1 MPATD
6 PPADFSFVPLYN
18 GPEVSKPNRQFINAH
33 LSRLAA
39 KKRSHGAG
47 NRLQKK
53 VVLPVRQPDRPKV
66 LIERIARV
74 SGVGSTCAH
83 GKAGAPDCDFCRGV
97 NGTVASRSQLL
108 VASSGRTESVNITTL
123 LDTSNDPFSSTLVPI
138 DRTVRKL
145 LGFEQ
150 EAFFPW
156 SAGIEKGANKGGAFR
171 NKFVQTI
178 PEAFN
183 DLCTGYANLARLAAM
198 TATIT
203 SDPLMAATALKYKV
217 LAYENMRKS
226 VAAHTDNYETHEL
239 AMVQTFS
246 LMSMEVAEG
255 NSESSAIHSRAL
267 LRMMTNSSASAAPL
281 TDKTT
286 HIKPSQLLNA
296 VLWHECVRGGTTGR
310 QHVFNP
316 KKLVHHKSLGATL
329 SSAKRTLSS
338 LGHWPRRP
346 EITDGFSH
354 SDLPPHLIL
363 RLREVRFLAEIN
375 TALTHAPELIDLHLM
390 NAFAFRASL
399 MCSQLIGAS
408 HAAEQVINESSHQ
421 RSQYGHEFQE
431 DEIDYRRVYQA
442 HQSRATAL
450 AAQFA
455 LRVVTSHE
463 AVDIPAS
470 TPAQLFK
477 IYGTHKRVLQ
487 EIRVAFEQC
496 RHRSSADPDGDD
508 QVSRQPELWLWILWI
523 GSLAER
529 ADLYPC
535 YVPSKIVGA
544 SFNRAFVAH
553 ALGLYLH
560 EWETVRA
567 TLTRFMYFERNTWQ
581 SQYWF
586 EQTLWEMAGLK
597 QEDA

>member
-1 MPATD
+1 MPASE
-6 PPADFSFVPLYN
+6 PPAAFSFVPLST
-18 GPEVSKPNRQFINAH
+18 GPDASKPNRQFINAH

-47 NRLQKK
+47 SRLPKK

-66 LIERIARV
+66 AIERLTPV
-74 SGVGSTCAH
+74 SGVASACAH
-83 GKAGAPDCDFCRGV
+83 GKAGAPDCDSCRGD
-97 NGTVASRSQLL
+97 NRAVALQSKRR
-108 VASSGRTESVNITTL
+108 VASSAKTEFVNIITL
-123 LDTSNDPFSSTLVPI
+123 LNTSNDPFSSTLVPI
-138 DRTVRKL
+138 DSTVRKL

-156 SAGIEKGANKGGAFR
+156 SAGIEKGADKGGAFR

-178 PEAFN
+178 PEAFD

-198 TATIT
+198 TAAIT
-203 SDPLMAATALKYKV
+203 SDPLMAATAMKYKV

-226 VAAHTDNYETHEL
+226 IAAHADNYETHEL

-246 LMSMEVAEG
+246 LMSMEVADG
-255 NSESSAIHSRAL
+255 KSDSSTIHSRAL
-267 LRMMTNSSASAAPL
+267 LRMMTKSSASASPVANKP
-281 TDKTT
+281 T
-286 HIKPSQLLNA
+286 HVSPGPLLNA

-310 QHVFNP
+310 QHVFDSRD
-316 KKLVHHKSLGATL
+316 LVDHKPLCATL
-329 SSAKRTLSS
+329 SSAKRRLSS
-338 LGHWPRRP
+338 LGHWPHRISR
-346 EITDGFSH
+346 TDGFSR

-363 RLREVRFLAEIN
+363 RLHEVRFLAELN
-375 TALTHAPELIDLHLM
+375 TALTHAPELIDEHLM

-399 MCSQLIGAS
+399 MCSQLLGAS
-408 HAAEQVINESSHQ
+408 HAAEQVINRSSQ
-421 RSQYGHEFQE
+421 QGSQHGYEYQKDE
-431 DEIDYRRVYQA
+431 DDLNRLHQA
-442 HQSRATAL
+442 HRARATAV

-463 AVDIPAS
+463 AVDIPSS

-477 IYGTHKRVLQ
+477 IFGTHKRVLQ

-496 RHRSSADPDGDD
+496 RRHGSGGSDD
-508 QVSRQPELWLWILWI
+508 YVSRQPGLWLWILWI

-535 YVPSKIVGA
+535 YVPGKIEQ
-544 SFNRAFVAH
+544 SFFNRAFVSH
-553 ALGLYLH
+553 ALNMWLY
-560 EWETVRA
+560 EWGTVKA
-567 TLTRFMYFERNTWQ
+567 TLEKFIFFEWNTWQ

-586 EQTLWEMAGLK
+586 EQTLLEIAGLK
-597 QEDA
+597 QENG